1 MSFELCV
8 NWPGDLN
15 KAKELILKAYSFGYL
30 GIAFNN
36 TLNLVEK
43 CNKLRSSPNKN
54 SVSGN
59 ILSILAKEGHV
70 CPIQYIQ
77 LEKEELRGLRKRS
90 LIVKSNSGPLVPKN
104 AYLPLSLSCH
114 NFEINKQFG
123 KEDDTSLDFFQLRRL
138 SIVFDNPDCVPYIN
152 ALSRGPCNESSDS
165 WSKAI
170 FSSVPNQPYDLVSVR
185 PTTQNALNSAISSV
199 ECDIISIDI
208 SSAPRLPFIIKR
220 PQINLAISRGIFFEL
235 DISQCIL
242 NKGNSR
248 RNFFSNLNTLTRH
261 VPHKNI
267 IITCNPSFPLDIKTP
282 MDLSNICHVLL
293 SLDFDRKVK
302 VNSFDFINNNAIK
315 ALAKGTNRRSF
326 ASVILINKKEE
337 HPDQEMDIL

>member
-77 LEKEELRGLRKRS
+77 LEKEELRGMRKRS

-123 KEDDTSLDFFQLRRL
+123 KEDDTSFDFLQLRRL

-242 NKGNSR
+242 NKDM
-248 RNFFSNLNTLTRH
+248 
-261 VPHKNI
+261 
-267 IITCNPSFPLDIKTP
+267 FPTKI
-282 MDLSNICHVLL
+282 LL
-293 SLDFDRKVK
+293 LH
-302 VNSFDFINNNAIK
+302 AIHHFHWI
-315 ALAKGTNRRSF
+315 LRLLWTYPTFVMYFYRW
-326 ASVILINKKEE
+326 ILIERLKSTHLTLLIIMLLKPLLKEQIDAHL
-337 HPDQEMDIL
+337 HPLF